1 MNTELREQITLAGG
15 CFWCIEAV
23 FDELR
28 GVDKLESGY
37 TGGSMPDPTYRAV
50 CDGETGHAEAVR
62 VTFDPSVI
70 SLDDLLRVFFVAHDP
85 TTLDRQGADV
95 GSQYRSAI
103 YYDSPEQR
111 AIAEKVM
118 LEVERDGLWSAPLVT
133 ELEPLGEFY
142 PAEEYHRDY
151 YRNNPNQGYCRVVI
165 EPKVAKV
172 RKEFR
177 ARLKR
182 A

>member
-1 MNTELREQITLAGG
+1 MSAEGREQITLAGG

-28 GVDKLESGY
+28 GVEKLESGY
-37 TGGSMPDPTYRAV
+37 TGGSLPDPTYRAV

-62 VTFDPSVI
+62 VTFDPSAI
-70 SLDDLLRVFFVAHDP
+70 ALADLLRVFFVAHDP
-85 TTLDRQGADV
+85 TTRDRQGADV

-103 YYDSPEQR
+103 YYGSPEQR
-111 AIAEKVM
+111 AVAGKVM
-118 LEVERDGLWSAPLVT
+118 LEVEREGLWGAPLVT

-151 YRNNPNQGYCRVVI
+151 YRNNPNQGYCRAVI

-172 RKEFR
+172 RKQFR
-177 ARLKR
+177 ERLRR